1 MGERRQ
7 WQVAAETEWMNFV
20 GTFDESSLTSA
31 GRSTTPLLDQT
42 GVTFHIER
50 TINGDIK
57 DTFYLKDSD
66 VSTEGKSSDQKLLK
80 GSMLGRPIPP
90 TAERQDV
97 IKVLKTYFRLIH
109 GRYIWRSHRRLTFIN
124 ISRALGVG
132 PHDARLKT
140 VTLRVKSQMFS
151 MASSRKTGG
160 FVGLASDACI
170 CFSEQERKS
179 PCDGSSVLA

>member
-1 MGERRQ
+1 MGERGQ
-7 WQVAAETEWMNFV
+7 CQVAAETEWMNFV

-97 IKVLKTYFRLIH
+97 IKVLKTYFRTDSWAVHMAQPSAADIH
-109 GRYIWRSHRRLTFIN
+109 QYQQSVGRWT
-124 ISRALGVG
+124 A
-132 PHDARLKT
+132 
-140 VTLRVKSQMFS
+140 
-151 MASSRKTGG
+151 
-160 FVGLASDACI
+160 
-170 CFSEQERKS
+170 
-179 PCDGSSVLA
+179 

>member
-1 MGERRQ
+1 
-7 WQVAAETEWMNFV
+7 MNFV

-66 VSTEGKSSDQKLLK
+66 VSTEGKSSDQKNLK

-90 TAERQDV
+90 VAERQDV
-97 IKVLKTYFRLIH
+97 NK
-109 GRYIWRSHRRLTFIN
+109 GRRRISELADRHYIRRSHQRMTFMEYQQ
-124 ISRALGVG
+124 GVG
-132 PHDARLKT
+132 NCTA
-140 VTLRVKSQMFS
+140 
-151 MASSRKTGG
+151 
-160 FVGLASDACI
+160 
-170 CFSEQERKS
+170 
-179 PCDGSSVLA
+179 